1 MKLDLVDTCL
11 PQEDID
17 RGIAAAK
24 EFFDKHF
31 IIPDIVY
38 QHVIA
43 EAEGRPYIDGFIWL
57 WEKANQIALNAAYQG
72 KQPNNGT
79 MLILRDYKEYRQ
91 MA

>member
-1 MKLDLVDTCL
+1 MKLDLVDTHL

-24 EFFDKHF
+24 EFFDKHL

-57 WEKANQIALNAAYQG
+57 WEKANQIALNAAFQG
-72 KQPNNGT
+72 DKPKGIP
-79 MLILRDYKEYRQ
+79 MLVLRDYKEYKQ